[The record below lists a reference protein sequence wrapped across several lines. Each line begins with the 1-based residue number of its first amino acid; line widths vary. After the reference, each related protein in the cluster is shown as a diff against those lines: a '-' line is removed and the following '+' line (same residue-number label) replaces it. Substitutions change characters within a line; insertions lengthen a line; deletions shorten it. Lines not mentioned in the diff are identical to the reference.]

1 MGLLFAMT
9 APLIIAGVAL
19 YGVGRG
25 VDVYDAL
32 IHGGGE
38 GLEVLLRIVPSLI
51 ALMTAVYMLRAS
63 GALELA
69 AQVLAPLL
77 DRAGVPAQLLPLML
91 VRPISGRPGGGGGAH
106 PVLGPGLLPGPGGG
120 GDAGLHRDHL
130 LHHRRLLRVGGR
142 LPHPVRHPGRPVRR
156 PHRLSGR
163 RLGGAAVLR
172 HGLRNSPSNHG
183 RNWGRSC
190 TFPCK

>member
-1 MGLLFAMT
+1 MELLFAMI

-63 GALELA
+63 GLLDVA
-69 AQVLAPLL
+69 ARGLAPLL
-77 DRAGVPAQLLPLML
+77 NLLGIPPETIGLL
-91 VRPISGRPGGGGGAH
+91 LIRPISGSGA
-106 PVLGPGLLPGPGGG
+106 LGVGSELIQSYGP
-120 GDAGLHRDHL
+120 DSLI
-130 LHHRRLLRVGGR
+130 GR
-142 LPHPVRHPGRPVRR
+142 TAAVMMGSTETTFYTVAVYF
-156 PHRLSGR
+156 
-163 RLGGAAVLR
+163 GAAGV
-172 HGLRNSPSNHG
+172 RNTRYAIPAALCADLAGFIAASWTTRLFFG
-183 RNWGRSC
+183 G
-190 TFPCK
+190 

>member
-1 MGLLFAMT
+1 MGLLFAMI

-69 AQVLAPLL
+69 AQALGTQPARIAKTLSFLVGEEPILIVAAGDVKIDNAKYKSRFHQKAKMMSAEELERFTGLRFGGVCPFAMPAPVQVWL
-77 DRAGVPAQLLPLML
+77 DVSLRRFAEVYPACGSANSA
-91 VRPISGRPGGGGGAH
+91 V
-106 PVLGPGLLPGPGGG
+106 
-120 GDAGLHRDHL
+120 
-130 LHHRRLLRVGGR
+130 
-142 LPHPVRHPGRPVRR
+142 
-156 PHRLSGR
+156 RLSIPELEKLSKPMGW
-163 RLGGAAVLR
+163 VDV
-172 HGLRNSPSNHG
+172 
-183 RNWGRSC
+183 
-190 TFPCK
+190 CKGWA